1 MKRLTGWLFVAVLL
15 AGLST
20 FGAEESAIPIPGVAA
35 STNSAD
41 ILWLGMHEAGMIDA
55 EQFLYVQENGCL
67 PGGSTVEG
75 SPVAAESQSSWR
87 SRT

>member
-1 MKRLTGWLFVAVLL
+1 LVATFL

-20 FGAEESAIPIPGVAA
+20 FGVEERAIPIPGVAA
-35 STNSAD
+35 TTNNAAD
-41 ILWLGMHEAGMIDA
+41 ILWLGMHEAGMIDDD
-55 EQFLYVQENGCL
+55 QFLYVQENGCL